1 MCRPYLFLFSFLS
14 FCYEVFKSFIFFFI
28 FRFLCLLNFFIP
40 FVFLFVTSFFFLY
53 RLNLFLLFCFLFFFM
68 CFAWSFSFFSIFVIC
83 CVLYPLNLLLF
94 PFFLFDMRCIVS
106 SKYFSPF
113 SRGVLCRL
121 NLFSLSFSFYKVFYF
136 V

>member
-1 MCRPYLFLFSFLS
+1 MSFKFFHSFRFS
-14 FCYEVFKSFIFFFI
+14 FCYEFFFFVSFKSFSS
-28 FRFLCLLNFFIP
+28 L
-40 FVFLFVTSFFFLY
+40 
-53 RLNLFLLFCFLFFFM
+53 LFLVFFM